1 MMGILVNNTVFTYG
15 DNHIVVWDTTVT
27 DYTLKNKSSAVA
39 YHFVR
44 EGISR
49 KEWITGYIKTSENC
63 SGLMTKTVS
72 SGQDRK
78 RNIRQLMYD
87 IYTEDNVSSF

>member
-27 DYTLKNKSSAVA
+27 DSKLKNKSSAVA

-44 EGISR
+44 EGVVR
-49 KEWITGYIKTSENC
+49 K
-63 SGLMTKTVS
+63 
-72 SGQDRK
+72 
-78 RNIRQLMYD
+78 
-87 IYTEDNVSSF
+87 

>member
-1 MMGILVNNTVFTYG
+1 MFTFG
-15 DNHIVVWDTTVT
+15 DNRIVLWDIEVT
-27 DYTLKNKSSAVA
+27 DSTLKNKSSAVA

-44 EGISR
+44 EGVSR
-49 KEWITGYIKTSENC
+49 KERITGYIKTSENC
-63 SGLMTKTVS
+63 SDLMTNTVS

-87 IYTEDNVSSF
+87 IYREDNLSSF